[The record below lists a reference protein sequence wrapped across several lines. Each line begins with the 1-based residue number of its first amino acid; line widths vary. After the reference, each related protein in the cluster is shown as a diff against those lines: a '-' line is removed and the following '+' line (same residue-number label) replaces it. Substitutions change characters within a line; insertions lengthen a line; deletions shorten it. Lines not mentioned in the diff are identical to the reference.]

1 MLALKMKNPLDF
13 MPKRRRNL
21 FLCLAAV
28 AGTGYGVYRV
38 YNSPSM
44 ARKKYQI
51 VCFLRSVMTMAEAA
65 SASAQTI
72 SLVSNDLNN
81 FLRSDSDE
89 IPASLK
95 QLLKVAQC
103 QEFQQ
108 TLTRVSSALTAGVL
122 QGIRGP
128 TGEIARDGQSE
139 TPGIAERMMDRLFT
153 PAGTGFVSVVAGNF
167 ARNLVLSF
175 LENYRALNNNN
186 NNNLGTGVHS
196 SPNLS
201 SENSNL
207 GPPVGSGFVDV
218 LCRSDTRV
226 LIAECIR
233 NFVSTAV
240 GMYLDKTMNINVYDE
255 ICSSLT
261 NPKHEAQMK
270 GILISVLNGAVE
282 TLVKTSHD
290 VLTNGSSSR
299 NAGMLQTKFIHEGG
313 GGLTNGSCSKTI
325 GMLQN
330 TCNRENEIE
339 LSDCVEET
347 EAISSAP
354 QKTLA
359 PFTVFGSQMTP
370 RDQQQTVMD
379 SRNADPGLSTTYH
392 SWVDRISHTLA
403 IPSNQKLFIEVS
415 GRMTF
420 EAIRSFCEFM
430 LCKFSNFCFRTLPA
444 MGHEA
449 SDGIL
454 EFMRYVGAKS
464 IVIATLCLAICL
476 HGLTGVRVLEVT

>member
-51 VCFLRSVMTMAEAA
+51 VCFLRSLMTIAEAA

-128 TGEIARDGQSE
+128 TGGIARDGQSE
-139 TPGIAERMMDRLFT
+139 TPGIAERVMDRLFT

-167 ARNLVLSF
+167 SRNLVLSF

-207 GPPVGSGFVDV
+207 GAPVGSGFVDV

-359 PFTVFGSQMTP
+359 PQMTTP

-379 SRNADPGLSTTYH
+379 STNADPGLSTTYH

>member
-51 VCFLRSVMTMAEAA
+51 VCFLRSLMTIAEAA

-128 TGEIARDGQSE
+128 TGGIARDGQSE
-139 TPGIAERMMDRLFT
+139 TPGIAERVMDMLFT

-167 ARNLVLSF
+167 SRNLVLSF
-175 LENYRALNNNN
+175 LENYRALNNNNNNN

-207 GPPVGSGFVDV
+207 GAPVGSGFVDV

-359 PFTVFGSQMTP
+359 PQMTP

-379 SRNADPGLSTTYH
+379 STNADPGLSTTYH
-392 SWVDRISHTLA
+392 SWVDRISDTLA

>member
-1 MLALKMKNPLDF
+1 
-13 MPKRRRNL
+13 
-21 FLCLAAV
+21 
-28 AGTGYGVYRV
+28 
-38 YNSPSM
+38 
-44 ARKKYQI
+44 
-51 VCFLRSVMTMAEAA
+51 MTIAEAA
-65 SASAQTI
+65 SASAETI
-72 SLVSNDLNN
+72 SLVSNDLNG

-103 QEFQQ
+103 REFQQ

-122 QGIRGP
+122 QGFGGP
-128 TGEIARDGQSE
+128 AGEIPRDGESE
-139 TPGIAERMMDRLFT
+139 TPGIAERVMDRLFT

-175 LENYRALNNNN
+175 LENYRAQNNNYN
-186 NNNLGTGVHS
+186 NNMGNGGHS
-196 SPNLS
+196 SPNFS
-201 SENSNL
+201 SEDSNS

-218 LCRSDTRV
+218 LCRSNTRV

-233 NFVSTAV
+233 NFVGTAV

-282 TLVKTSHD
+282 TLVRTSHD
-290 VLTNGSSSR
+290 VLTSGSSSK
-299 NAGMLQTKFIHEGG
+299 NAGRIETKFIHEGADV
-313 GGLTNGSCSKTI
+313 LTNGSCSKTD
-325 GMLQN
+325 GMIQN
-330 TCNRENEIE
+330 TCNHESEIE
-339 LSDCVEET
+339 SSHLDTET
-347 EAISSAP
+347 ISSAP
-354 QKTLA
+354 QETLS
-359 PFTVFGSQMTP
+359 PFTVFGSQMTL
-370 RDQQQTVMD
+370 RDQQETVMD
-379 SRNADPGLSTTYH
+379 TGNADPGISTPYH
-392 SWVDRISHTLA
+392 NWVDRISHTLA

-415 GRMTF
+415 GKMTF
-420 EAIRSFCEFM
+420 EVIRSFCEFT

-444 MGHEA
+444 IGHEA

-476 HGLTGVRVLEVT
+476 HFLTGVRVLEVA

>member
-13 MPKRRRNL
+13 MPTRRRNL
-21 FLCLAAV
+21 ILCVAAI

-38 YNSPSM
+38 YNSPSI
-44 ARKKYQI
+44 ARKKHQI
-51 VCFLRSVMTMAEAA
+51 VCLLRSLMTIAEAA

-72 SLVSNDLNN
+72 SLVSNDLNG

-122 QGIRGP
+122 QGFRGP
-128 TGEIARDGQSE
+128 AGEIARDGDPE
-139 TPGIAERMMDRLFT
+139 TPGIAERVMDKLFT

-167 ARNLVLSF
+167 ARNLVFSF
-175 LENYRALNNNN
+175 LENYRAVNNNN
-186 NNNLGTGVHS
+186 NMGTGGHS

-201 SENSNL
+201 SESSNS
-207 GPPVGSGFVDV
+207 GPPVGSGFVDA

-240 GMYLDKTMNINVYDE
+240 GIYLDKTMNINVYDE

-282 TLVKTSHD
+282 TLVRTSHN

-313 GGLTNGSCSKTI
+313 GVLTNGSCSKTI
-325 GMLQN
+325 EMMQN

-339 LSDCVEET
+339 LNDCLKET

-359 PFTVFGSQMTP
+359 PFRVFGSQMTP

-379 SRNADPGLSTTYH
+379 TRNADTGLSTTYH
-392 SWVDRISHTLA
+392 NWVDRISHTLA

-420 EAIRSFCEFM
+420 EAIQSFCEFM

-444 MGHEA
+444 IGHEA

-454 EFMRYVGAKS
+454 EFVRYVGAKS

-476 HGLTGVRVLEVT
+476 HVLTGVRVLEVA

>member
-51 VCFLRSVMTMAEAA
+51 VCFLRSLMTIAEAA

-128 TGEIARDGQSE
+128 TGGIARDGQSE
-139 TPGIAERMMDRLFT
+139 TPGIAERVMDMLFT

-167 ARNLVLSF
+167 SRNLVLSF

-207 GPPVGSGFVDV
+207 GAPVGSGFVDV

-359 PFTVFGSQMTP
+359 PQMTP

-379 SRNADPGLSTTYH
+379 STNADPGLSTTYH

>member
-51 VCFLRSVMTMAEAA
+51 VCFLRSLMTIAEAA

-103 QEFQQ
+103 QEFKQ

-139 TPGIAERMMDRLFT
+139 TPGIAERVMDRLFT

-167 ARNLVLSF
+167 AQNLVLSF

-207 GPPVGSGFVDV
+207 GAPVGSGFVDV

-299 NAGMLQTKFIHEGG
+299 NAGMLQTKFIHEGD
-313 GGLTNGSCSKTI
+313 GGLTNGSGSKTI

-359 PFTVFGSQMTP
+359 PQMTP

-379 SRNADPGLSTTYH
+379 STNADPGLSTTYH